1 MFILGQ
7 LLLLLHHYQP
17 PPPPRSELDLERQV
31 LNAEAERKVRKAE
44 AETAAL
50 KSEMADLKRQLLFKS
65 TTSTPT
71 SATAELPIGTECVI
85 CLDGPRTIVLLP
97 CKHLCLCKNCY
108 NSGVRKCPFCSI
120 EVVDMMDIVPT
131 G

>member
-1 MFILGQ
+1 MVHDIDVTFFLCGVEDCD
-7 LLLLLHHYQP
+7 YK
-17 PPPPRSELDLERQV
+17 
-31 LNAEAERKVRKAE
+31 AKVPG
-44 AETAAL
+44 
-50 KSEMADLKRQLLFKS
+50 MADLKRQLLPKGNT

-71 SATAELPIGTECVI
+71 STIADLPIGAECII

-97 CKHLCLCKNCY
+97 CKHLCLCKKCY
-108 NSGVRKCPFCSI
+108 AKSAILTCPICAT